1 MHDPLDLD
9 SVRPEP
15 ITVYGDTRGAL
26 WKAMAASGPGAC
38 SSFGELYVVH
48 SCKGAVR
55 GNHYHRLTTEW
66 FLVVQGKGTLR
77 LAIPGRPEEREYLLD
92 AAHQAVLKIP
102 PGIAHRFI
110 AEEEGTTIL
119 MAVADREYDEKSPDT
134 VPHTL

>member
-1 MHDPLDLD
+1 MGNPIDLD

-15 ITVYGDTRGAL
+15 IKVHGDARGAF
-26 WKAMAASGPGAC
+26 WKAMAASDPGAC
-38 SSFGELYVVH
+38 SAFGELYVIR
-48 SCKGAVR
+48 SCQGAVR

-92 AAHQAVLKIP
+92 AAHPALLKIP
-102 PGIAHRFI
+102 PGIAHRFVAE
-110 AEEEGTTIL
+110 AEEITIL
-119 MAVADREYDEKSPDT
+119 LAVADRESDENSPDT